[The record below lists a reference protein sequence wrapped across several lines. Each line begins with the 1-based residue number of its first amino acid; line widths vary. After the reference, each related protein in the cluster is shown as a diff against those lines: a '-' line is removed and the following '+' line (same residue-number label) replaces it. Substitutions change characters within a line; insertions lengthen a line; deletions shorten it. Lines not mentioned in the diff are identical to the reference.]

1 MSDIYEDIFKSGV
14 EAFAKLSESV
24 AQIAK
29 NTTPPEQIENQ
40 AFIDIHQGYYTA
52 LMDIMYDSNL
62 DTLKK
67 FTAIRLLMNK
77 SAESIKALSQ

>member
-1 MSDIYEDIFKSGV
+1 MQV
-14 EAFAKLSESV
+14 EAAEALVSIDESLKKIV
-24 AQIAK
+24 K

-40 AFIDIHQGYYTA
+40 AFIDIHQGYYSA

-67 FTAIRLLMNK
+67 FTAIRELMNK
-77 SAESIKALSQ
+77 SAQTIKTLSQ